1 MPHIITIP
9 LDPDQFEKAQL
20 ALDAQAGASHVAD
33 QKSGSVKN
41 HDIDFN
47 YTYDGATLTMDIT
60 ERHTL
65 KAKIASD
72 EQIKEHI
79 VEMLAKGAA

>member
-1 MPHIITIP
+1 MAHLITIP
-9 LDPDQFEKAQL
+9 LTPDQFEKAQL
-20 ALDAQAGASHVAD
+20 ALDAGVPSHVAD
-33 QKSGSVKN
+33 QTSGTVTS

-60 ERHTL
+60 ARHTM

-72 EQIKEHI
+72 GQIRSHI
-79 VEMLAKGAA
+79 EEMLAKA